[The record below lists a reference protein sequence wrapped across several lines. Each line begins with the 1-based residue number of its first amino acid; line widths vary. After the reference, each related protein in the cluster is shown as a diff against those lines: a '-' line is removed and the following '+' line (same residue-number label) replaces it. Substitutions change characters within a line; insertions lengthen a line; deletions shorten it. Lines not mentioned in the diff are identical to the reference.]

1 MDGILWLSIHF
12 LFPFLGSVWV
22 WYGVRKRLLSI
33 SILVL
38 GLSIGFTALLTYYV
52 FDHFGA
58 SSERLLARQLA
69 FSAGLLLSGMIT
81 LAFTIFIS
89 EKSGNDS

>member
-1 MDGILWLSIHF
+1 MNGILWLSIHF
-12 LFPFLGSVWV
+12 LFPFLASIWV

-33 SILVL
+33 CILIF
-38 GLSIGFTALLTYYV
+38 GLIIGFSSLLTYYV
-52 FDHFGA
+52 FDQFGA
-58 SSERLLARQLA
+58 SSEKFLARQLA
-69 FSAGLLLSGMIT
+69 YSAGLLLSGMIT